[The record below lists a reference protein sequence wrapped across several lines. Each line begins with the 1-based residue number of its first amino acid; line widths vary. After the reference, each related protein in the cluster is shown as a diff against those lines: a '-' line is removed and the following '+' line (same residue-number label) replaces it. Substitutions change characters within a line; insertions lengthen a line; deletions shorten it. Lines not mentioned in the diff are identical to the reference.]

1 MVPPLS
7 LCKSTAKMLQ
17 TMVRVFILICAI
29 AMLIVA
35 FREFDIYD
43 NVLELINYIADWF
56 HDLLDYIRSYF

>member
-1 MVPPLS
+1 
-7 LCKSTAKMLQ
+7 MLQ

-56 HDLLDYIRSYF
+56 HDLFDYIRSYF